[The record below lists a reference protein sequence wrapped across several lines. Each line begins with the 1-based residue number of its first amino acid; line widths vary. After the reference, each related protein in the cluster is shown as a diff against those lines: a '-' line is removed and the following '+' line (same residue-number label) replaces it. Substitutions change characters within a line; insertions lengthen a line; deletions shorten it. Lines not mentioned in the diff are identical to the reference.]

1 MNDPNSLKPARGN
14 SLSRAYAESPKT
26 TRMGGLDNNIAAVA
40 AYAPLFPLNL
50 IACGVWLYYEPRNNR
65 FLRFASMQAI
75 ALAASYVAIW
85 LAASVIGIMPVIGPI
100 LYMLLLWVSG
110 LVYVV
115 ASIYLLLQAYKGE
128 VISLPIIGP
137 FIESN
142 T

>member
-1 MNDPNSLKPARGN
+1 MNDPNSLRPASGS

-26 TRMGGLDNNIAAVA
+26 TKMFGLDNNLAAMA

-50 IACGVWLYYEPRNNR
+50 IACGIWLYYEPRNNR

-75 ALAASYVAIW
+75 GLAGAYVATW
-85 LAASVIGIMPVIGPI
+85 LLASVIGIMPVLGPI
-100 LYMLLLWVSG
+100 LYMLVLWAAG
-110 LVYVV
+110 LAYVV
-115 ASIYLLLQAYKGE
+115 ASVYLLFNAYKGE